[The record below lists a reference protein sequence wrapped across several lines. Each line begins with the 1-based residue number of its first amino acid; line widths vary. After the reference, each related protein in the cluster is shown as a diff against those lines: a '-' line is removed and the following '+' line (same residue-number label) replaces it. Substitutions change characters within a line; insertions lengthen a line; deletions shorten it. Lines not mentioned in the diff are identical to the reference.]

1 MRLGKFA
8 SLAALAAL
16 FTAHAGLAQRDPD
29 NPTCPQNP
37 NWSLNRQMSF
47 TVQQVNGRTVLL
59 GEGFIDDNLV
69 PRLQT
74 ALNDNPQAEEL
85 WLRSPGGNARVGNQ
99 AGVVIRQAGIP
110 TRIPAGWA
118 CFSACNFLF
127 MGGIVRHVDDGGLFI
142 VHMFTHTGNRDAI
155 RDEVAQGEENTIGLI
170 GEIEQQSA
178 MLASEDN
185 DFLIRMGVS
194 RRLLTEVMYR
204 QSAVQDQRNRSTRR
218 CLTQQEV
225 NTYNVAT
232 VPWQG
237 ASAGSPAGGARGG
250 GVQASRSA
258 APPPPPPPSGK
269 DDK

>member
-1 MRLGKFA
+1 MLRKFA
-8 SLAALAAL
+8 SLTALLALAFAQG
-16 FTAHAGLAQRDPD
+16 AQAQRDPD

-37 NWSLNRQMSF
+37 NWSLNREMRF
-47 TVQQVNGRTVLL
+47 TVQQVNGHTVLL

-69 PRLQT
+69 PRLQA
-74 ALNDNPQAEEL
+74 ALNDHPEAEEL

-99 AGVVIRQAGIP
+99 AGVAIRQSGIP

-127 MGGIVRHVDDGGLFI
+127 MGGIVRYVDDGGLFI
-142 VHMFTHTGNRDAI
+142 VHMFTHTGNRDTI
-155 RDEVAQGEENTIGLI
+155 RQEVAQGEQSTIGLI
-170 GEIEQQSA
+170 GEIEQSSA

-194 RRLLTEVMYR
+194 RRLLTEVMYQ
-204 QSAVQDQRNRSTRR
+204 QSAVADGNNRSTRR

-232 VPWQG
+232 VPWTG
-237 ASAGSPAGGARGG
+237 GNASAGNGNNGRRGSS
-250 GVQASRSA
+250 QNASRSA
-258 APPPPPPPSGK
+258 QVPSDGK
-269 DDK
+269 GDK